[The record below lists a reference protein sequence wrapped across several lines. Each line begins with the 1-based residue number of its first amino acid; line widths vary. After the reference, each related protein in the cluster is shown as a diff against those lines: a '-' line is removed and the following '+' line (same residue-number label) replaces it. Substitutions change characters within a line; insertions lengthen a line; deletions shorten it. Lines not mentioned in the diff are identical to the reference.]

1 MAPSTDSTDP
11 APPPATPTPSDPSA
25 LRASDADR
33 DYIAQLLHH
42 ACGAGMLTMTE
53 TEDRLGAVYKARFRH
68 ELLPLTAD
76 LPLDRPPLG
85 SHTSS
90 ASDSLLDTVRRFLA
104 STAPPQRSRPRR
116 APTTPDCP
124 PSPGTSRPHPRLD
137 HHHGRPRHGPL
148 PRTPPRQNAR
158 AVTKWRSAAGK

>member
-11 APPPATPTPSDPSA
+11 APPPATPSDPSA

-53 TEDRLGAVYKARFRH
+53 TEDRLGAVYKAKFRQ
-68 ELLPLTAD
+68 ELIPLTAD

-90 ASDSLLDTVRRFLA
+90 ASDSLLDPVRRFLA
-104 STAPPQRSRPRR
+104 SAAPI
-116 APTTPDCP
+116 
-124 PSPGTSRPHPRLD
+124 
-137 HHHGRPRHGPL
+137 
-148 PRTPPRQNAR
+148 
-158 AVTKWRSAAGK
+158 SAAAFAALRRHRIALLVLILLGLILASIIVMAGLEMVLSPEHHPDRMRGR